1 MAPIPE
7 RSSMAGVPRDPAERT
22 TSFVARTVR
31 VSIGASAGWNSG
43 LGAKA
48 TPVARFS
55 LCRVFVLSFEEAS
68 ENGNRHVK
76 DVLVEYRALHVY
88 ACDYVEVRPGLF
100 ERVYHVV
107 RHVGA
112 NARLSVYPS
121 AHQDQHSSPL
131 TPGILR
137 GEKDKSM
144 H

>member
-1 MAPIPE
+1 LAPIPE
-7 RSSMAGVPRDPAERT
+7 RSSIAGVPRDPAERT

-55 LCRVFVLSFEEAS
+55 LCREFEEAKRR
-68 ENGNRHVK
+68 EGNGQLK
-76 DVLVEYRALHVY
+76 DVPVEYRVLHVY
-88 ACDYVEVRPGLF
+88 ARDYVEVRPGLF

-112 NARLSVYPS
+112 DARLSVYPPAHRKQRHARNKS
-121 AHQDQHSSPL
+121 AQLATHARE
-131 TPGILR
+131 TA
-137 GEKDKSM
+137 
-144 H
+144 